1 MVRPICPDCSMNMI
15 VVDGFRLDFKG
26 QSFECLRCGFTRT
39 PTPNQTTKPHIREER
54 LSQLS

>member
-26 QSFECLRCGFTRT
+26 QSFECLRCGFTRD
-39 PTPNQTTKPHIREER
+39 PASNPIKRDIREER
-54 LSQLS
+54 LSRLS